1 MNQLSHP
8 KGDKDIYDAKWYVT
22 RVHNMAFSR
31 TRALLDMLNV
41 DYFVPE
47 TFVVNNR
54 RGRKVKELV
63 PAIKDFFFIHASY
76 EQIDNMIRLN
86 KLPIAFYFSHTS
98 HKQNDCLS
106 VRDNEMNSFILASKA
121 FDRMP
126 EIQPYGKL
134 TLNEGQRIKIL
145 SGIFE
150 GVEGYYMQ
158 PRRGM
163 KKQLVLNLSNLLTVN
178 LRLSP
183 SDLIEAFPA
192 EGIKD

>member
-1 MNQLSHP
+1 MSQLSHP
-8 KGDKDIYDAKWYVT
+8 KGDKNMSGEKWYVT
-22 RVHNMAFSR
+22 RVHNMAFTR
-31 TRALLDMLNV
+31 TRMLLDMLDV
-41 DYFVPE
+41 EYFVPE
-47 TFVVNNR
+47 TFVVNDR

-76 EQIDNMIRLN
+76 EQIEDMINVN
-86 KLPIAFYFSHTS
+86 KIPISFYYSHTS
-98 HKQNDCLS
+98 HIQNDCLS
-106 VRDNEMNSFILASKA
+106 VRDDEMHSFILASRA
-121 FDRMP
+121 YDRMP

-134 TLNEGQRIKIL
+134 TFREGQRIRIL

-183 SDLIEAFPA
+183 SDLIEIFPA
-192 EGIKD
+192 NSVKD